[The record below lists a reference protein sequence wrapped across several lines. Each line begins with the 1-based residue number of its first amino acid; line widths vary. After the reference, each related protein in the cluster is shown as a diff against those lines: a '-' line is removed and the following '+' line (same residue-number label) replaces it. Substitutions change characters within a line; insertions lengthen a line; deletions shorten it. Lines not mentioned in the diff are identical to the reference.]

1 MEEERL
7 LLLRRWYN
15 QSQVFCVMNFNTTD
29 IPARISLPKGRW
41 KKIVDSSEKRW
52 QGPGSVIPKTWESGA
67 STTIKPLSFAVFE
80 EENLQ

>member
-15 QSQVFCVMNFNTTD
+15 RSQVFCIMNFNTTE
-29 IPARISLPKGRW
+29 IPARISLPKERW

-52 QGPGSVIPKTWESGA
+52 QGPGSLIPKTWESKA
-67 STTIKPLSFAVFE
+67 TTTIKPLSFAVFE